1 MLKQGLELKQTQKL
15 SPLQIQTIKMIELPI
30 QELEQRIRKE
40 LEENPVLDEDT
51 AKDKDDDE
59 APREVSLSEY
69 KEDDSIPSYR
79 LRSDNYSK
87 DERPQYNTFSVKES
101 FTQSLMEQLGYRNL
115 TEHQYAVAAFLVGSL
130 DDDGYLRRSL
140 DSVVDDLSFR
150 ANIETDEDEVLQML
164 KVIQEFE
171 PLGVGARDLR
181 ECLLLQIRHCKQ
193 SPAVENAIK
202 ILESHFA
209 DFTGKHF
216 QKIMTRM
223 GLSEE
228 DMKAAIAKIVKLNPS
243 PGGQIDD
250 SYSDQA
256 QQIIPDFFLEYKDG
270 KLQLSMP
277 RFSVP
282 ELRVNRKYAD
292 LLMDAATSSEREKK
306 EAAAFVKKK
315 LDSAKWFVEAIKQR
329 HNTLQSTM
337 QAIIDYQHEYFIDG
351 DETNLKPMVLKDIAE
366 KTGFDIS
373 TISRVVNSKYIETHF
388 GIYSLKYFFSE
399 GLENQ
404 DGEEVSTRELKK
416 VLQECVD
423 NEDKHK
429 PLTDDELVVKMTE
442 KGYKVAR
449 RTVAKYRDQLGIPK
463 ARLRRE
469 L

>member
-15 SPLQIQTIKMIELPI
+15 SPLQIQTIKLIELPI